1 MAKTRVIKETCI
13 GCGVCVSIADAV
25 FAFGSDGLAENILGD
40 ETELPTDLVLVLK
53 KQLFVLLKQSKL
65 LARELP

>member
-40 ETELPTDLVLVLK
+40 ETELPTDLVPGVEEAAASCPTQAIEVTK
-53 KQLFVLLKQSKL
+53 
-65 LARELP
+65 